1 MRSEKIKRK
10 AVRNMLYT
18 ISVHTLGCKVSQ
30 YESEAILEA
39 ALARGFAE
47 ADGVCDV
54 YVINTCTVTAEGDR
68 KCRQLIRRL
77 VKTAPTAKILVCGCY
92 SQVAPEEIA
101 AIAGVDYVCGTRDK
115 LQIVDRAISLLQG
128 EPIPKIEVSTL
139 DDAPFEKMC
148 IARAPRTR
156 AYVKIEDGCENRCA
170 YCKIPEARGY
180 IRSKSIADTVAEVRI
195 LAAGGVRE
203 VVLTGIETA
212 SFGKDT
218 GESLA
223 DLLFAVEKIDGIE
236 RIRLGSLEPTLM
248 RPAFVERIATLK
260 KLTPHFH
267 LSMQSGCSRTLA
279 AMRRKYN
286 SETAMQN
293 IKAVRAAIEG
303 VQFTTDFIV
312 GFPGETDE
320 DFEKTLAFAREA
332 KFLATHVFKYSKRA
346 GTVAATMPDQVAE
359 DVKHA
364 RSQALIA
371 LSQESTAALL
381 KEEIE
386 QRPVQAVLFEQITK
400 GMWSGHTASFIEIR
414 VKSDRDLHGEM
425 LSVRLMQPH
434 SDYIEGIL
442 E

>member
-1 MRSEKIKRK
+1 MP
-10 AVRNMLYT
+10 YT

-39 ALARGFAE
+39 AEARGFVAAE
-47 ADGVCDV
+47 EDSVCDV

-68 KCRQLIRRL
+68 KCRQLIRRFI
-77 VKTAPTAKILVCGCY
+77 KIAPDAKILVCGCY

-101 AIAGVDYVCGTRDK
+101 KIDGVDYVCGTRDK
-115 LQIVDRAISLLQG
+115 LRVVDRALALLEG
-128 EPIPKIEVSTL
+128 ESIPKIEVSEL
-139 DDAPFEKMC
+139 ADAPFEKMQ
-148 IARAPRTR
+148 ITRAPRTR

-170 YCKIPEARGY
+170 YCKIPEARGFV
-180 IRSKSIADTVAEVRI
+180 RSKTIADTVAEVRA
-195 LAAGGVRE
+195 LAEGGVRE

-212 SFGKDT
+212 SFGRDT
-218 GESLA
+218 GEDLC
-223 DLLFAVEKIDGIE
+223 DLLCEVEKIEGIE

-248 RPAFVERIATLK
+248 RPAFIETIAKLK

-286 SETAMQN
+286 AETAMQN
-293 IKAVRAAIEG
+293 IHAVRAAIDG

-320 DFEKTLAFAREA
+320 DFAVTMEFAKQA

-346 GTVAATMPDQVAE
+346 GTVAATMPNQVPE
-359 DVKHA
+359 DVKHE

-371 LSQESTAALL
+371 LSRESTAALL
-381 KEEIE
+381 REEIIL
-386 QRPVQAVLFEQITK
+386 RPVQNVLFEQQID
-400 GMWSGHTASFIEIR
+400 GEWSGHTASFIEVR
-414 VKSDRDLHGEM
+414 VKSERDLHGT
-425 LSVRLMQPH
+425 LQAVRLC
-434 SDYIEGIL
+434 DVCDGYLKGTIL
-442 E
+442 